1 MKLIATVL
9 SCAALLSCSGQGDA
23 SKSPVVGEMLSCPT
37 LLFCNSQGNVPKS
50 PLLGEMVRAPDVV
63 WATDTFDCRQ
73 IAIEDTRLDALSKAN
88 AIERHGVVRDRNIYL
103 IEWVIPYY
111 GWVATARAGML
122 EDEIKHIDLV
132 ILDAADRRQELKQFA
147 LTKGCVTA
155 TAEIVGSLT
164 EAPAIAPSTV
174 APKGPDASPAVHAA
188 NPMPRLAPL
197 AAAAPARQPPAARA
211 PAAHPTEI
219 IAPTPPFSQAD
230 SASRADGNS
239 VILPLGPGA
248 DVDRAAA
255 EISAALQ
262 QPR

>member
-1 MKLIATVL
+1 MKVIATAL
-9 SCAALLSCSGQGDA
+9 SCAALLSCSTQGDA
-23 SKSPVVGEMLSCPT
+23 
-37 LLFCNSQGNVPKS
+37 PKS

-73 IAIEDTRLDALSKAN
+73 IASEDARLEALSQAN
-88 AIERHGVVRDRNIYL
+88 VIERQGVVRDRNIYL

-155 TAEIVGSLT
+155 TAEVVGSLT
-164 EAPAIAPSTV
+164 VVPAIAQPT
-174 APKGPDASPAVHAA
+174 ATPNPRDAAPAVRAA
-188 NPMPRLAPL
+188 DPTPRLAPS
-197 AAAAPARQPPAARA
+197 AATPARQPPLTRA
-211 PAAHPTEI
+211 PAVHSTQAVAPAP
-219 IAPTPPFSQAD
+219 APTPPPSPPD
-230 SASRADGNS
+230 SAPRADGNS
-239 VILPLGPGA
+239 VVLPIGRGT

-255 EISAALQ
+255 EIAAALQ